1 MITSDFV
8 AAVRDPLDDPKKQK
22 YSDSEIVRAGD
33 QQQRALFQTLVYN
46 NKEYHNMTLVLQAEN
61 GRQLFQN
68 TYQWSLP
75 TWVSAV
81 VSIHERVAS
90 SGTGES
96 TYSPYLWTSPTTIQ
110 FGRKINKLD
119 AGAPTK
125 SNGGWSWDGMRTV
138 RLWNY
143 STKPELVVQ
152 VAKVPPKL
160 FRAKIATLYQDNTGM
175 YLPPSIELGTVDR
188 EEGAYI
194 NSEIQCVSTFL
205 GTSKNYGSVVRCIY
219 STPIDEAADGT
230 RQHLLRFEQPMPEP
244 LATDD
249 FVEALVALPEVH
261 VRYLVL
267 MTAQAC
273 ASKKNIALIKA
284 LQAEI
289 GEKRAA
295 FMQYAKPPRDH
306 AGPYLRSGA
315 TMRPIRRDRDSWA
328 FTA

>member
-119 AGAPTK
+119 AG
-125 SNGGWSWDGMRTV
+125 
-138 RLWNY
+138 
-143 STKPELVVQ
+143 VQ